1 MSELHRGDPL
11 QVSIETATIDGSGV
25 ARVDGQ
31 VVFVPGALPGE
42 RCSVRIAHVGRSA
55 VFAQLLSVLT
65 PSVHR
70 VEPDCMIVNEE
81 GRLLDLPLNYVG
93 SYFYG
98 TDQHGEPIVGNIVIM
113 KDGYRGGEPDI
124 VGLNDVEAEQIKDV
138 IIDLIEPLH
147 QQPKGEST

>member
-1 MSELHRGDPL
+1 MKGVVVTTNHEVRVEDFSDPL
-11 QVSIETATIDGSGV
+11 YKT
-25 ARVDGQ
+25 
-31 VVFVPGALPGE
+31 
-42 RCSVRIAHVGRSA
+42 VGSA
-55 VFAQLLSVLT
+55 VGGYIEH
-65 PSVHR
+65 VHPMR
-70 VEPDCMIVNEE
+70 LARPFCMIVNEE

>member
-1 MSELHRGDPL
+1 MKGIVVTTDLEIRIEEFSDPL
-11 QVSIETATIDGSGV
+11 YKT
-25 ARVDGQ
+25 
-31 VVFVPGALPGE
+31 
-42 RCSVRIAHVGRSA
+42 VGSA
-55 VFAQLLSVLT
+55 VGGYIEHVKPARLRH
-65 PSVHR
+65 PY
-70 VEPDCMIVNEE
+70 CMIVNEE

-138 IIDLIEPLH
+138 FIDLIEPLH

>member
-1 MSELHRGDPL
+1 MKGIVVTTDLEIRIEEFSDPL
-11 QVSIETATIDGSGV
+11 YKTAG
-25 ARVDGQ
+25 
-31 VVFVPGALPGE
+31 
-42 RCSVRIAHVGRSA
+42 SA
-55 VFAQLLSVLT
+55 VGGYIEHVKPARLRH
-65 PSVHR
+65 PY
-70 VEPDCMIVNEE
+70 CMIVNEE

>member
-1 MSELHRGDPL
+1 MKGVVVTTDPEIRIEEFSDPL
-11 QVSIETATIDGSGV
+11 YKT
-25 ARVDGQ
+25 
-31 VVFVPGALPGE
+31 
-42 RCSVRIAHVGRSA
+42 VGSA
-55 VFAQLLSVLT
+55 VGGYIEHVKPARLRH
-65 PSVHR
+65 PY
-70 VEPDCMIVNEE
+70 CMIVNEE

>member
-1 MSELHRGDPL
+1 MKGIVVTTDLEIRIEEFSDPL
-11 QVSIETATIDGSGV
+11 YKT
-25 ARVDGQ
+25 
-31 VVFVPGALPGE
+31 
-42 RCSVRIAHVGRSA
+42 VGSA
-55 VFAQLLSVLT
+55 VGGYIEHVKPACLRH
-65 PSVHR
+65 PY
-70 VEPDCMIVNEE
+70 CMIVNEE

>member
-1 MSELHRGDPL
+1 MKGIVVTTNLEIRIEEFSDPL
-11 QVSIETATIDGSGV
+11 YKT
-25 ARVDGQ
+25 
-31 VVFVPGALPGE
+31 
-42 RCSVRIAHVGRSA
+42 VGSA
-55 VFAQLLSVLT
+55 VGGYIEHVKPARLRH
-65 PSVHR
+65 PY
-70 VEPDCMIVNEE
+70 CMIVNEE

-124 VGLNDVEAEQIKDV
+124 VGLSDVEAEQIKDV

>member
-1 MSELHRGDPL
+1 MSRLISEVLKH
-11 QVSIETATIDGSGV
+11 
-25 ARVDGQ
+25 ARLRH
-31 VVFVPGALPGE
+31 PY
-42 RCSVRIAHVGRSA
+42 
-55 VFAQLLSVLT
+55 
-65 PSVHR
+65 
-70 VEPDCMIVNEE
+70 CMIVNEE

-124 VGLNDVEAEQIKDV
+124 VGLNDIEAEQIKDV

>member
-1 MSELHRGDPL
+1 MKGIVVTTDLEIRIEEFSDPL
-11 QVSIETATIDGSGV
+11 YKT
-25 ARVDGQ
+25 
-31 VVFVPGALPGE
+31 
-42 RCSVRIAHVGRSA
+42 VGSA
-55 VFAQLLSVLT
+55 VGGYIEHVKPARLRH
-65 PSVHR
+65 PY
-70 VEPDCMIVNEE
+70 CMIVNEE

-93 SYFYG
+93 SYFCG

>member
-1 MSELHRGDPL
+1 MKGVVVTTDLEIRIEEFSDPL
-11 QVSIETATIDGSGV
+11 YKT
-25 ARVDGQ
+25 
-31 VVFVPGALPGE
+31 
-42 RCSVRIAHVGRSA
+42 VGSA
-55 VFAQLLSVLT
+55 VGGYIEHVKPARLRH
-65 PSVHR
+65 PY
-70 VEPDCMIVNEE
+70 CMIVNEE
-81 GRLLDLPLNYVG
+81 GRLLDLPLTYVG

-138 IIDLIEPLH
+138 IVDLIEPLH

>member
-1 MSELHRGDPL
+1 MKGVVVTTNHEVRVEDFSDPL
-11 QVSIETATIDGSGV
+11 YKT
-25 ARVDGQ
+25 
-31 VVFVPGALPGE
+31 
-42 RCSVRIAHVGRSA
+42 VGSA
-55 VFAQLLSVLT
+55 VGGYIEH
-65 PSVHR
+65 VHPMR
-70 VEPDCMIVNEE
+70 LARPLCMIVNEE

-138 IIDLIEPLH
+138 IIDLIELLH

>member
-1 MSELHRGDPL
+1 MKGIVVTTDLEIRIEEFSDPL
-11 QVSIETATIDGSGV
+11 NKT
-25 ARVDGQ
+25 
-31 VVFVPGALPGE
+31 
-42 RCSVRIAHVGRSA
+42 VGSA
-55 VFAQLLSVLT
+55 VGGYIEHVKPARRRH
-65 PSVHR
+65 PY
-70 VEPDCMIVNEE
+70 CMIVNEE

>member
-1 MSELHRGDPL
+1 MKGIVVTTDLEIRIEEFIDPL
-11 QVSIETATIDGSGV
+11 YKT
-25 ARVDGQ
+25 
-31 VVFVPGALPGE
+31 
-42 RCSVRIAHVGRSA
+42 VGSA
-55 VFAQLLSVLT
+55 VGGYIEHVKPARLRH
-65 PSVHR
+65 PY
-70 VEPDCMIVNEE
+70 CMIVNEE

>member
-1 MSELHRGDPL
+1 MKGIVVTTDLEIRIEEFSDPL
-11 QVSIETATIDGSGV
+11 YKT
-25 ARVDGQ
+25 
-31 VVFVPGALPGE
+31 
-42 RCSVRIAHVGRSA
+42 VGSA
-55 VFAQLLSVLT
+55 VGGYIEHVKPARLRH
-65 PSVHR
+65 PY
-70 VEPDCMIVNEE
+70 CMIVNEE
-81 GRLLDLPLNYVG
+81 GRLLDLPMNYVG

>member
-1 MSELHRGDPL
+1 MKGIVVPTDLEIRIEEFSDPL
-11 QVSIETATIDGSGV
+11 YKT
-25 ARVDGQ
+25 
-31 VVFVPGALPGE
+31 
-42 RCSVRIAHVGRSA
+42 VGSA
-55 VFAQLLSVLT
+55 VGGYIEHVKPARLRH
-65 PSVHR
+65 PY
-70 VEPDCMIVNEE
+70 CMIVNEE

-124 VGLNDVEAEQIKDV
+124 VGLNDIEAEQIKDV

>member
-1 MSELHRGDPL
+1 MKGVVVTTDLEIRIEEFSDPL
-11 QVSIETATIDGSGV
+11 YKT
-25 ARVDGQ
+25 
-31 VVFVPGALPGE
+31 
-42 RCSVRIAHVGRSA
+42 VGSA
-55 VFAQLLSVLT
+55 VGGYIEHVKPARLRH
-65 PSVHR
+65 PY
-70 VEPDCMIVNEE
+70 CMIVNEE

-124 VGLNDVEAEQIKDV
+124 VGLNDVEAEQIRDV

>member
-1 MSELHRGDPL
+1 MKGIVVTTDLEIRIEEFSDPL
-11 QVSIETATIDGSGV
+11 YKT
-25 ARVDGQ
+25 
-31 VVFVPGALPGE
+31 
-42 RCSVRIAHVGRSA
+42 VGSA
-55 VFAQLLSVLT
+55 VGGYIEHVKPARLRH
-65 PSVHR
+65 PY
-70 VEPDCMIVNEE
+70 CMIVNEE

-138 IIDLIEPLH
+138 IIDLIEPLQ

>member
-1 MSELHRGDPL
+1 MKGIVVTTDLEIRIEEFSDPL
-11 QVSIETATIDGSGV
+11 YKT
-25 ARVDGQ
+25 
-31 VVFVPGALPGE
+31 
-42 RCSVRIAHVGRSA
+42 VGSA
-55 VFAQLLSVLT
+55 VGGYIEHVKPARLRH
-65 PSVHR
+65 PY
-70 VEPDCMIVNEE
+70 CMIVNEE

-124 VGLNDVEAEQIKDV
+124 VGLNDIEAEQIKDV

>member
-1 MSELHRGDPL
+1 MKGVVVTTDLEIRIEEFSDPL
-11 QVSIETATIDGSGV
+11 YKT
-25 ARVDGQ
+25 
-31 VVFVPGALPGE
+31 
-42 RCSVRIAHVGRSA
+42 VGSA
-55 VFAQLLSVLT
+55 VGGYIEH
-65 PSVHR
+65 VHPMR
-70 VEPDCMIVNEE
+70 LARPLCMIVNEE

>member
-1 MSELHRGDPL
+1 MILAFETIFSKSISTNLLCRTYFITTENKM
-11 QVSIETATIDGSGV
+11 QVREFDEPAYETIGKTVGGWIE
-25 ARVDGQ
+25 
-31 VVFVPGALPGE
+31 VVHPKLLP
-42 RCSVRIAHVGRSA
+42 A
-55 VFAQLLSVLT
+55 
-65 PSVHR
+65 PY
-70 VEPDCMIVNEE
+70 CMIVNEE

>member
-1 MSELHRGDPL
+1 MKGIVVTTDLEILIEEFSDPL
-11 QVSIETATIDGSGV
+11 YKT
-25 ARVDGQ
+25 
-31 VVFVPGALPGE
+31 
-42 RCSVRIAHVGRSA
+42 VGSA
-55 VFAQLLSVLT
+55 VGGYIEHVKPARLRH
-65 PSVHR
+65 PY
-70 VEPDCMIVNEE
+70 CMIVNEE

>member
-1 MSELHRGDPL
+1 MKGIVVTTDLEIRIEEFSDPL
-11 QVSIETATIDGSGV
+11 YKT
-25 ARVDGQ
+25 
-31 VVFVPGALPGE
+31 
-42 RCSVRIAHVGRSA
+42 VGSA
-55 VFAQLLSVLT
+55 VGCYIEHVKPARLRH
-65 PSVHR
+65 PY
-70 VEPDCMIVNEE
+70 CMIVNEE

>member
-1 MSELHRGDPL
+1 MKGIVVTTDLEIRIEEFSDPL
-11 QVSIETATIDGSGV
+11 YKT
-25 ARVDGQ
+25 
-31 VVFVPGALPGE
+31 
-42 RCSVRIAHVGRSA
+42 VGSA
-55 VFAQLLSVLT
+55 VGGYIEHVKPARLRH
-65 PSVHR
+65 PY
-70 VEPDCMIVNEE
+70 CMIVNEE

-98 TDQHGEPIVGNIVIM
+98 ADQHGEPIVGNIVIM

-124 VGLNDVEAEQIKDV
+124 VGLNDIEAEQIKDV

>member
-1 MSELHRGDPL
+1 MKGIVVTTDLEIRIEEFSDPL
-11 QVSIETATIDGSGV
+11 YKT
-25 ARVDGQ
+25 
-31 VVFVPGALPGE
+31 
-42 RCSVRIAHVGRSA
+42 VGSA
-55 VFAQLLSVLT
+55 VGGYIEH
-65 PSVHR
+65 VHPMR
-70 VEPDCMIVNEE
+70 LARPLCMIVNEE
-81 GRLLDLPLNYVG
+81 GRLMDLPLNYVG

>member
-1 MSELHRGDPL
+1 MKGIVVTTDLKIRIEEFSDPL
-11 QVSIETATIDGSGV
+11 YKT
-25 ARVDGQ
+25 
-31 VVFVPGALPGE
+31 
-42 RCSVRIAHVGRSA
+42 VGSA
-55 VFAQLLSVLT
+55 VGGYIEHVKPARLRH
-65 PSVHR
+65 PY
-70 VEPDCMIVNEE
+70 CMIVNEE

-124 VGLNDVEAEQIKDV
+124 VGLSDVEAEQIKDV

>member
-1 MSELHRGDPL
+1 MKGIVVTTDLEIRIEEFSDPL
-11 QVSIETATIDGSGV
+11 YKT
-25 ARVDGQ
+25 
-31 VVFVPGALPGE
+31 
-42 RCSVRIAHVGRSA
+42 VGSA
-55 VFAQLLSVLT
+55 VGGYIEHVKPARLRH
-65 PSVHR
+65 PY
-70 VEPDCMIVNEE
+70 CMIVNEE

-147 QQPKGEST
+147 QQQKGEST

>member
-1 MSELHRGDPL
+1 MKGIVVTTDLEIRIEEFSDPL
-11 QVSIETATIDGSGV
+11 YKT
-25 ARVDGQ
+25 
-31 VVFVPGALPGE
+31 
-42 RCSVRIAHVGRSA
+42 VGSA
-55 VFAQLLSVLT
+55 VGGYIEHVKPARLRH
-65 PSVHR
+65 PY
-70 VEPDCMIVNEE
+70 CMIFNEE